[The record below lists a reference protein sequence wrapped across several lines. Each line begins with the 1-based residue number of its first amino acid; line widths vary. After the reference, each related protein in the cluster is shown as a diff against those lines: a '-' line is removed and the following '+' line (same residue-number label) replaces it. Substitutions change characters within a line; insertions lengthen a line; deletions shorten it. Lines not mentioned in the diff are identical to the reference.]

1 MVDRPEGA
9 RGRRGSA
16 MRPAARKAPPGGVA
30 AGTTAQPHS
39 GSVPAGTSG
48 PTKGTVEAGGT
59 QSLVTER
66 FTWGLVESYAV
77 DDEQLRIKL
86 NTGAIGRNVVWV
98 GVDEPHFRTAVSM
111 AMMAFHTPDT
121 KLTVRYAENRI
132 GLPTESNVIHA
143 LEIGIGNDP
152 SEALAFDEWLPLA

>member
-16 MRPAARKAPPGGVA
+16 SSPAARKAPPGSVGV
-30 AGTTAQPHS
+30 GTTAQPSTGS
-39 GSVPAGTSG
+39 GSSG
-48 PTKGTVEAGGT
+48 PSGGT
-59 QSLVTER
+59 LEPGGSEPLVNER

-77 DDEQLRIKL
+77 SDEQLRIKL
-86 NTGAIGRNVVWV
+86 NTSAIGRNVVWV

-111 AMMAFHTPDT
+111 AMMAFHTPGT
-121 KLTVRYAENRI
+121 RLTVRYPVSRI
-132 GLPTESNVIHA
+132 GIPTDSNVIHA
-143 LEIGIGNDP
+143 LEIGIGNNP